1 MKAYSFSASRFAGFE
16 TFGFCLVFR
25 KSWPRRSTFLSV
37 YEDKMDVRAI
47 VGSDFAILVVGILKP
62 FKEMR
67 RLWNGLHRATPPTS
81 RESVSGR
88 FQASRFE

>member
-1 MKAYSFSASRFAGFE
+1 MKAYSFSAWRFAGFE
-16 TFGFCLVFR
+16 TYGFCLVFR

-37 YEDKMDVRAI
+37 YEDKMDVRTI

-67 RLWNGLHRATPPTS
+67 RLWKWAA
-81 RESVSGR
+81 SGDPQPAER
-88 FQASRFE
+88 VFLDGFQASRFE